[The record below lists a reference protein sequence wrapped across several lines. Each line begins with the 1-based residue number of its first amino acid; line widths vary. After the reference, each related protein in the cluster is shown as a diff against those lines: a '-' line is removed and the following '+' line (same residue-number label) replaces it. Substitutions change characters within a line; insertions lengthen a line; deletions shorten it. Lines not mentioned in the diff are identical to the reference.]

1 MIMRIRED
9 VQPIKPNVIYQF
21 PKRAINLIKNLM
33 VKCLVLTDEED
44 PILNLDISHK
54 WDLLLTM
61 SVQGDHFQRCGAY
74 THGCSMVLN
83 ITTMTVAL
91 ANPTLPSR
99 KGNELEHLV

>member
-54 WDLLLTM
+54 WDLLLTI
-61 SVQGDHFQRCGAY
+61 SVQGDQF
-74 THGCSMVLN
+74 
-83 ITTMTVAL
+83 
-91 ANPTLPSR
+91 
-99 KGNELEHLV
+99 